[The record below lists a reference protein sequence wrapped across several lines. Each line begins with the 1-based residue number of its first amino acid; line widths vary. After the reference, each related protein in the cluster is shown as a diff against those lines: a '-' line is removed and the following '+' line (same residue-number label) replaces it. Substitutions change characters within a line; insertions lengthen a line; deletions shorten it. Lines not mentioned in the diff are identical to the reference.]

1 MTPVALPLRIGA
13 RTLATIRRRLIR
25 VALSLGDVLEGQV
38 PTLPDAAGDGW
49 LVTSLPA
56 ARVAQVETDGR
67 IVMVRQRYT
76 RFYTDLTIGHDAWL
90 AGLSSSAR
98 ATLRRKTRK
107 AAAAGLTIRAYRTP
121 EAFAA
126 FHPLARMVSAK
137 TYQETL
143 LEAGLPEDAA
153 AVADLMALAAADDV
167 RAWLLLHEDTP
178 VAYLCCTAQGS
189 ALRYDHVGHDPA
201 WGPSSPGT
209 VLHAAAMRDLF
220 DDRFARFDS
229 PRARGGTSGSSP
241 PAGWRASICWCCGR
255 RWRTARRCWRWR
267 HSIVRWHRPSAA
279 PGIRGWRRWRS
290 GCGDSGLGVSPLA
303 GEALG
308 AISLRCTCAPKP
320 LSSRSVRMASMARW
334 CGR

>member
-13 RTLATIRRRLIR
+13 RTLATIRRRLVR
-25 VALSLGDVLEGQV
+25 VALSLDDVLEGQV

-143 LEAGLPEDAA
+143 LDAGLPEDTA
-153 AVADLMALAAADDV
+153 AVADLMARAAADDL
-167 RAWLLLHEDTP
+167 RAWLLLREDTP

-220 DDRFARFDS
+220 DDRFARFDFTEGEGRHKRQFATGGVACVDLLVLRPTLANRATVLALAAFDRAVAS
-229 PRARGGTSGSSP
+229 AKRSARHPRLATLAKRL
-241 PAGWRASICWCCGR
+241 WR
-255 RWRTARRCWRWR
+255 
-267 HSIVRWHRPSAA
+267 
-279 PGIRGWRRWRS
+279 
-290 GCGDSGLGVSPLA
+290 
-303 GEALG
+303 
-308 AISLRCTCAPKP
+308 
-320 LSSRSVRMASMARW
+320 
-334 CGR
+334 